1 MLINGTTVTGLFLFK
16 LGLTYTKNDIIYY
29 LDNDDLYKVNDVYIA
44 SITPDKSE
52 ACTEY
57 FSDRFV
63 TADTAK
69 SLINKVFNGIGLNG
83 EIAEL
88 NNLVNLNDY
97 MNTGAYTLEVS
108 SQINLPIGITS
119 GNTVLFRVYKSA
131 SDIIQE
137 IVDYS
142 VPAMYYR
149 SYFNGAWSSW
159 SPITNATSDAVK
171 NLISTYGS
179 VNDKVTET
187 ASFLNDVKTSTRY
200 LEEAAITKGDSVT
213 VTPSNVNKVADLL
226 AGVSYYENGLYYF
239 DYMYL
244 HAETDGKSLSKMVN
258 GGVISIENSN
268 GSYTVKIVSTPD
280 GVSGTTISK
289 MYLVNSLS
297 NG

>member
-1 MLINGTTVTGLFLFK
+1 LS
-16 LGLTYTKNDIIYY
+16 
-29 LDNDDLYKVNDVYIA
+29 
-44 SITPDKSE
+44 SISI
-52 ACTEY
+52 EY

-63 TADTAK
+63 TADKAK

-83 EIAEL
+83 EITEL
-88 NNLVNLNDY
+88 GSSVNLNDY
-97 MNTGAYTLEVS
+97 MNTGAYTLVIS

-159 SPITNATSDAVK
+159 SPITNATSDAVT
-171 NLISTYGS
+171 NLISTYKSTSDS
-179 VNDKVTET
+179 VSTSLKYL
-187 ASFLNDVKTSTRY
+187 ADVKNSARVLDEVTITEPSATVYINTSNKS
-200 LEEAAITKGDSVT
+200 LVT
-213 VTPSNVNKVADLL
+213 DLL
-226 AGVSYYENGLYYF
+226 IGVSYTQDELNYF

-244 HAETDGKSLSKMVN
+244 HAEKGSSSYSKMTN
-258 GGVISIENSN
+258 GGILLVTN
-268 GSYTVKIVSTPD
+268 GTDKYTVSINSVPS
-280 GVSGTTISK
+280 GVKNANIAK
-289 MYLVNSLS
+289 AYLVNSLS